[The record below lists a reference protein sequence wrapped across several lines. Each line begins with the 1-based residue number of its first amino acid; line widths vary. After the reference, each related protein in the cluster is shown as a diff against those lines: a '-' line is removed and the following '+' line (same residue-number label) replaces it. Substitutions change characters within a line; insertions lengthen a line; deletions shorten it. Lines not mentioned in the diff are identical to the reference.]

1 MKNKTFIQSIKC
13 SINGMK
19 YAVKTEK
26 NYRYYLGLLAGAVI
40 VNTFLG
46 ISLAQ
51 NLLILFVFVGA
62 CSAESLNTAIEH
74 LVDRENKQYDEEVGI
89 IKDVAASA
97 LLGWGI
103 LYLIMEGYIL
113 CSHFF

>member
-13 SINGMK
+13 SIKGMK
-19 YAVKTEK
+19 YAIKTEK
-26 NYRYYLGLLAGAVI
+26 NYRYYIGLLVGAFI
-40 VNTFLG
+40 VNTLLG
-46 ISLAQ
+46 IKMSQ

-74 LVDRENKQYDEEVGI
+74 IVDKENTQYDEEVGI